1 MAKFLSKD
9 GKFYM
14 RDGKLLGYTPPPSSP
29 TLAVNS
35 NWYKGST
42 AKSTITAIEIKDSY
56 TPTGTVTEQWNAD
69 VDNSGSIKAYVE
81 GTKLTIAGN
90 GAGKIMA
97 NADSRNVF
105 TNFSAATSI
114 SGLNLLDTSNVTNM
128 YSMFYYCSALTSV
141 GNLSGWNTSKVVDM
155 QLMFRYCSKL
165 TSLDLSGW
173 NTSKVTKMG
182 NMFFGCS
189 TLTSLDLSNFNTS
202 NVTDMSSMFS
212 DCTALTSLNL
222 SGWDTSKVT
231 YMNRMF
237 YNCNALTS
245 MDVSS
250 FNTTNI
256 TDMDYMFYYCKALT
270 SLDLSGWDTSK
281 VTNMMQMFRNCTALT
296 SLDVSGWDTSKV
308 TNMSNIFYSCI
319 RLQFVT
325 LGKDFKFVGTD
336 GYLPVPSSKYIT
348 GATGKWYAP
357 NGTDYTPEEL
367 AAITHTL
374 ATTYSA
380 TPPGEII

>member
-1 MAKFLSKD
+1 MTKFLSKD

-29 TLAVNS
+29 TLAANS
-35 NWYKGST
+35 SWYKGT
-42 AKSTITAIEIKDSY
+42 TDKSTITAIEIKDSY
-56 TPTGTVTEQWNAD
+56 TPSGTPTEQWNAD

-81 GTKLTIAGN
+81 GTTLTIAGN
-90 GAGKIMA
+90 GTGKIKA

-105 TNFSAATSI
+105 INFSAATSI

-128 YSMFYYCSALTSV
+128 YSMFYYCKALTSV

-155 QLMFRYCSKL
+155 QFMFRYCSKL

-173 NTSKVTKMG
+173 NTSKVMKMS

-202 NVTDMSSMFS
+202 SVTDMS
-212 DCTALTSLNL
+212 
-222 SGWDTSKVT
+222 
-231 YMNRMF
+231 RMF

-256 TDMDYMFYYCKALT
+256 TYMDYMFYNCTALT
-270 SLDLSGWDTSK
+270 NLDLSGWDTSK
-281 VTNMMQMFRNCTALT
+281 VTNMMQMFRNCTALIG
-296 SLDVSGWDTSKV
+296 LDVSGWDTSKV

-319 RLQFVT
+319 RLQSVT
-325 LGKDFKFVGTD
+325 LGTNFKFVGTN
-336 GYLPVPSSKYIT
+336 GYLPTPSSTYIS
-348 GATGKWYAP
+348 GANGKWYAP
-357 NGTDYTPEEL
+357 DGTSYTPEEL
-367 AAITHTL
+367 AAITRTL
-374 ATTYSA
+374 TTTYSA

>member
-1 MAKFLSKD
+1 MTKFLSKN

-29 TLAVNS
+29 TLAANS

-97 NADSRNVF
+97 NADSRNAF

-165 TSLDLSGW
+165 TSLNLSGW
-173 NTSKVTKMG
+173 DTSKVIKMG

-189 TLTSLDLSNFNTS
+189 ALTSLDLSNFNTS

-212 DCTALTSLNL
+212 D
-222 SGWDTSKVT
+222 
-231 YMNRMF
+231 
-237 YNCNALTS
+237 
-245 MDVSS
+245 
-250 FNTTNI
+250 
-256 TDMDYMFYYCKALT
+256 
-270 SLDLSGWDTSK
+270 
-281 VTNMMQMFRNCTALT
+281 CTALT

-325 LGKDFKFVGTD
+325 LGKDFKFVGTN

-357 NGTDYTPEEL
+357 NGSDYTPKEL
-367 AAITHTL
+367 AAITRTL

>member
-1 MAKFLSKD
+1 MTKFLSKD

-14 RDGKLLGYTPPPSSP
+14 REGKLLGYTPPPSSP
-29 TLAVNS
+29 TLAANS

-42 AKSTITAIEIKDSY
+42 AKSTITAIEIKGSY
-56 TPTGTVTEQWNAD
+56 MPTGTVTEQWNAD

-81 GTKLTIAGN
+81 GTTLTIAGN

-128 YSMFYYCSALTSV
+128 YSMFYYC
-141 GNLSGWNTSKVVDM
+141 N
-155 QLMFRYCSKL
+155 
-165 TSLDLSGW
+165 
-173 NTSKVTKMG
+173 
-182 NMFFGCS
+182 
-189 TLTSLDLSNFNTS
+189 
-202 NVTDMSSMFS
+202 
-212 DCTALTSLNL
+212 
-222 SGWDTSKVT
+222 
-231 YMNRMF
+231 
-237 YNCNALTS
+237 
-245 MDVSS
+245 
-250 FNTTNI
+250 
-256 TDMDYMFYYCKALT
+256 ALT

-281 VTNMMQMFRNCTALT
+281 VTNMMQMFRGCTALT
-296 SLDVSGWDTSKV
+296 RLDMSGWDTSKV

-348 GATGKWYAP
+348 GATGKQYAP
-357 NGTDYTPEEL
+357 NGSDYTPKEL
-367 AAITHTL
+367 AAITRTL

>member
-1 MAKFLSKD
+1 MTKFLSKD

-29 TLAVNS
+29 TLAANS

-97 NADSRNVF
+97 NADSF
-105 TNFSAATSI
+105 ETFSGFSSATSF
-114 SGLNLLDTSNVTNM
+114 SRLNLLDTANVTDM
-128 YSMFYYCSALTSV
+128 SFMFDGCKALTSV
-141 GNLSGWNTSKVVDM
+141 GDLSGWNTSNVTDM
-155 QLMFRYCSKL
+155 SNMFYGCNAL
-165 TSLDLSGW
+165 TDLDLSGW
-173 NTSKVTKMG
+173 NTSKV
-182 NMFFGCS
+182 
-189 TLTSLDLSNFNTS
+189 
-202 NVTDMSSMFS
+202 
-212 DCTALTSLNL
+212 
-222 SGWDTSKVT
+222 
-231 YMNRMF
+231 R
-237 YNCNALTS
+237 
-245 MDVSS
+245 
-250 FNTTNI
+250 
-256 TDMDYMFYYCKALT
+256 
-270 SLDLSGWDTSK
+270 
-281 VTNMMQMFRNCTALT
+281 NMMQMFRNCTALT

-325 LGKDFKFVGTD
+325 LGKDFKFVGTS

-348 GATGKWYAP
+348 SATGKWYAP
-357 NGTDYTPEEL
+357 DGTSYTPEEL
-367 AAITHTL
+367 AAITRTL
-374 ATTYSA
+374 TTTYSA

>member
-1 MAKFLSKD
+1 MTKFLSKD

-29 TLAVNS
+29 TLAANS

-42 AKSTITAIEIKDSY
+42 AKSTITAIEIKSSY

-128 YSMFYYCSALTSV
+128 YSMFYYCSALTS
-141 GNLSGWNTSKVVDM
+141 LDM
-155 QLMFRYCSKL
+155 
-165 TSLDLSGW
+165 
-173 NTSKVTKMG
+173 
-182 NMFFGCS
+182 
-189 TLTSLDLSNFNTS
+189 
-202 NVTDMSSMFS
+202 
-212 DCTALTSLNL
+212 
-222 SGWDTSKVT
+222 
-231 YMNRMF
+231 
-237 YNCNALTS
+237 
-245 MDVSS
+245 
-250 FNTTNI
+250 
-256 TDMDYMFYYCKALT
+256 
-270 SLDLSGWDTSK
+270 
-281 VTNMMQMFRNCTALT
+281 
-296 SLDVSGWDTSKV
+296 SGWDTSKV

-325 LGKDFKFVGTD
+325 LGKDFKFVGTN

>member
-1 MAKFLSKD
+1 MTKFLSKD

-14 RDGKLLGYTPPPSSP
+14 RNGKLLGYTPPPSSP
-29 TLAVNS
+29 TLAANS

-97 NADSRNVF
+97 NADSRNAF

-114 SGLNLLDTSNVTNM
+114 SGLNLLD
-128 YSMFYYCSALTSV
+128 
-141 GNLSGWNTSKVVDM
+141 
-155 QLMFRYCSKL
+155 
-165 TSLDLSGW
+165 
-173 NTSKVTKMG
+173 
-182 NMFFGCS
+182 
-189 TLTSLDLSNFNTS
+189 TS

-231 YMNRMF
+231 YMSRMF

-256 TDMDYMFYYCKALT
+256 TDIDYMFYYCKALT

-281 VTNMMQMFRNCTALT
+281 VTNMMQMFRGCTALT

-325 LGKDFKFVGTD
+325 LGTKFKFIGTN
-336 GYLPVPSSKYIT
+336 GYLPVPSSTYIT

-357 NGTDYTPEEL
+357 NGTDYTPAEL
-367 AAITHTL
+367 AAITRTL

>member
-1 MAKFLSKD
+1 MTKFLSKD

-14 RDGKLLGYTPPPSSP
+14 RDGKLLGYTPPPPSP
-29 TLAVNS
+29 TLAANS

-56 TPTGTVTEQWNAD
+56 TPMGTVTESWNAD

-155 QLMFRYCSKL
+155 QLMFR
-165 TSLDLSGW
+165 
-173 NTSKVTKMG
+173 
-182 NMFFGCS
+182 
-189 TLTSLDLSNFNTS
+189 
-202 NVTDMSSMFS
+202 
-212 DCTALTSLNL
+212 
-222 SGWDTSKVT
+222 
-231 YMNRMF
+231 
-237 YNCNALTS
+237 
-245 MDVSS
+245 
-250 FNTTNI
+250 
-256 TDMDYMFYYCKALT
+256 
-270 SLDLSGWDTSK
+270 
-281 VTNMMQMFRNCTALT
+281 NCTALT

-325 LGKDFKFVGTD
+325 LGKDFKFVGTN